1 MTDSATVAAAQPSS
15 PSLVPNAAIQRC
27 LDAWNAIY
35 LPAIAKGFS
44 DVTAARQSA
53 HAYRAAMPTL
63 TTPLNVSDFIACTA
77 HGLLIGAIDEK
88 RAAKLLY
95 AAQVASGAYRQQA
108 VQSAGAKLTTGD
120 DAAAKQ

>member
-1 MTDSATVAAAQPSS
+1 MTDSATLSAAQPST
-15 PSLVPNAAIQRC
+15 PSLAPNAALKRC
-27 LDAWNAIY
+27 MDAWNVLY
-35 LPAIAKGFS
+35 LPSIAKGYS
-44 DVTAARQSA
+44 DVTASRDAA

-63 TTPLNVSDFIACTA
+63 TSPHNVSDFIACTA

-108 VQSAGAKLTTGD
+108 AESAPAKPPAGGD
-120 DAAAKQ
+120 ASVKR